1 MRFWFVLWLELAAI
15 FFIFS
20 FLSFLSSFVPASSGA
35 VVATADWLVCFL
47 LFLVAAFIS
56 LAIAVSYSS
65 PKVGAS

>member
-1 MRFWFVLWLELAAI
+1 MRFWFVLLLELAAI

-35 VVATADWLVCFL
+35 VIATADWLVCFL

-56 LAIAVSYSS
+56 LGIALKAAAMSS
-65 PKVGAS
+65 